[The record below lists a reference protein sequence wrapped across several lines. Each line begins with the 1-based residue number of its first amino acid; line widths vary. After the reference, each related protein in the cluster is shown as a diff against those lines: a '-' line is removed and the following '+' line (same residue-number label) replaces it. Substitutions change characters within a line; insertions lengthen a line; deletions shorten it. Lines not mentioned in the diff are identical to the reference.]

1 MLSLNRKYGEDG
13 LPENTIQINLSGSA
27 GQSFCAFLAKGVTV
41 TLEGDANDYVAKVR
55 HLLCLLIFKLSKILW
70 PSSKVEYILFYSH
83 FSENFILGDFSAHH
97 CLWLSS
103 CFTDPPSEQVVTLLS

>member
-1 MLSLNRKYGEDG
+1 MLAFNRKYGEDG

-55 HLLCLLIFKLSKILW
+55 HLLYYVCI
-70 PSSKVEYILFYSH
+70 SSSNVYIYISFHLYICISVSGQYSTG
-83 FSENFILGDFSAHH
+83 LQGKG
-97 CLWLSS
+97 S
-103 CFTDPPSEQVVTLLS
+103 CIAVWEV